1 MPKTAIVVGATGL
14 VGRSVVQLLAQAAH
28 IERVVTITRRPAEPL
43 SAKVTNHVVDFTRLD
58 DHASVFAGDFLFSC
72 LGTTRKEAGSID
84 AQRTVDVD
92 YQFAAAR
99 LAAANGVGHYLLV
112 SSTGADAGT
121 TNAYLRMKGE
131 LEQRVLQLPFQR
143 ISIFQPSILMGTRV
157 HPRLA
162 EQVGGFVLRGLR
174 MMPGLRRYRPIRADQ
189 VAQKMVEVSSR
200 PGPPREWFRLDE
212 VFPD

>member
-1 MPKTAIVVGATGL
+1 
-14 VGRSVVQLLAQAAH
+14 VQLLSQAAH
-28 IERVVTITRRPAEPL
+28 IERVVTITRRRAEPL
-43 SAKVTNHVVDFTRLD
+43 SANVTNHVVDFTRLD

-72 LGTTRKEAGSID
+72 LGTTRKDAGSID
-84 AQRTVDVD
+84 AQRKVDVD

-112 SSTGADAGT
+112 SSAGADAGT
-121 TNAYLRMKGE
+121 THPYLRMKGE

-143 ISIFQPSILMGTRV
+143 ISIFQPSMLMGTRV

-162 EQVGGFVLRGLR
+162 EQVGGFVLK
-174 MMPGLRRYRPIRADQ
+174 GLRRYRPIRDAQ
-189 VAQKMVEVSSR
+189 VALKMVEVSSR

>member
-1 MPKTAIVVGATGL
+1 MRKTAIVVGATGL
-14 VGRSVVQLLAQAAH
+14 VGQSVVQQLAQAAH
-28 IERVVTITRRPAEPL
+28 IERVVTITRRPAEPE
-43 SAKVTNHVVDFTRLD
+43 SARVTNHVVDFDRLE
-58 DHASVFAGDFLFSC
+58 DHTSLFSGDLLFSC

-84 AQRTVDVD
+84 AQRRVDLD
-92 YQFAAAR
+92 YQFAAAQ
-99 LAAANGVGHYLLV
+99 LAARNGVGHYLLV

-131 LEQRVLQLPFQR
+131 LEQRVLDLPFPR
-143 ISIFQPSILMGTRV
+143 ISIFQPSVLTGDRV
-157 HPRLA
+157 HPRPA

-174 MMPGLRRYRPIRADQ
+174 MMPGLRRYRPIRGEQ
-189 VAQKMVEVSSR
+189 VAVKMVEVSSR